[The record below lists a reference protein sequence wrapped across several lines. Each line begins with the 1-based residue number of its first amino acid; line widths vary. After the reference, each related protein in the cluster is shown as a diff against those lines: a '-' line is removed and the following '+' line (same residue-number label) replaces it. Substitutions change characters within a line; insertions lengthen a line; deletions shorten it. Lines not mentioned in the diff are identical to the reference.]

1 MAKKARL
8 RAKHRGEIEI
18 GDIRIPCM
26 VLNDGTR
33 VVAERGLM
41 DTFGNAGGKG
51 YELRKNIQDNAA
63 VPLPR
68 FLALKALEPF
78 VEQLFD
84 VLYLDAILYIN
95 NGKLYKGYHAEI
107 LPSVCE
113 AWIMAREAGTLQKS
127 QIHKAQKAQKLMCAL
142 ARVGIIALVDEATGY
157 QYEREQFELQKILAA
172 YIGNDVAEWQLTFTM
187 EFYKEMFRLWGQPFN
202 PKSIKKP
209 SFVGTLTNKYIYK
222 ALPEGVLEAI
232 KAKTPK
238 TANGNNKHKFHQVL
252 TPEVGRQHL
261 KRQII
266 EVTTLMKVC
275 DTKEQFDA
283 MFERRYSK
291 HHQNALQFAEAA

>member
-1 MAKKARL
+1 MAKRARL

-33 VVAERGLM
+33 VIAEGGMLAN
-41 DTFGNAGGKG
+41 FGSSGGKT
-51 YELRKNIQDNAA
+51 YKLRDNMQSE
-63 VPLPR
+63 VMGPFPR
-68 FLALKALEPF
+68 FLASKALEPF
-78 VEQLFD
+78 VGQLFEVWD
-84 VLYLDAILYIN
+84 LDAILYID
-95 NGKLYKGYHAEI
+95 NGKLCKGYHADI
-107 LPSVCE
+107 LPKVCE
-113 AWIMAREAGTLQKS
+113 VWMMAREAGVLQKS

-172 YIGNDVAEWQLTFTM
+172 YIGKEVAEWQLTFNM
-187 EFYKEMFRLWGQPFN
+187 EFYKEMFRLWEQPFN

-209 SFVGTLTNKYIYK
+209 SFVGRLTNKYIYK

-252 TPEVGRQHL
+252 TAEVGRKHL
-261 KRQII
+261 EKQIT
-266 EVTTLMKVC
+266 ETTVLMKVC
-275 DTKEQFDA
+275 KTKEEFEA
-283 MFERRYSK
+283 MYERAHAKS
-291 HHQNALQFAEAA
+291 HQGVLRFAEAA

>member
-8 RAKHRGEIEI
+8 RAKHRGEIQI

-33 VVAERGLM
+33 VVAEGGMLAN
-41 DTFGNAGGKG
+41 FGSSGGKT
-51 YELRKNIQDNAA
+51 YKLRNNMQSEDMG
-63 VPLPR
+63 PLPR
-68 FLALKALEPF
+68 FLASKSLEPF
-78 VEQLFD
+78 VEQLFEVWD
-84 VLYLDAILYIN
+84 LGGIIYKD
-95 NGKLYKGYHAEI
+95 NGRLYKGYHADI
-107 LPSVCE
+107 LPKVCE
-113 AWIMAREAGTLQKS
+113 AWLRARRAGTLQKS
-127 QIHKAQKAQKLMCAL
+127 QLHKAERAEALMCAL
-142 ARVGIIALVDEATGY
+142 AQVGIIALVDEATGY

-172 YIGNDVAEWQLTFTM
+172 YIGKDVAEWQLTFTM